1 MSDTTNPTHEPIDEF
16 ETLGRRAGAELRN
29 TPPPGALDQVSRS
42 AANHRRRLAGAAI
55 VGVAAL
61 VAVVAVFAA
70 RRDDAPVAATTDA
83 VIAYQEDLG
92 GRIEIFRVR
101 MNGDDRRSL
110 GADVPGGNQ
119 VNPDWSPDGSRVVF
133 GAANGTREDVWLV
146 DADGSDP
153 ELLVP
158 CTDTCLAL
166 LEPVWSPDG
175 RQVMFSRLDVVDG
188 VGRGTLETIDMST
201 REITVVATAEP
212 GTFFAG
218 QRWAPTGDRVV
229 LEVVTASAADFSD
242 EPSDVLL
249 HVLDLTTSPPTST
262 PITEAG
268 FWTVTADWSPDGTTI
283 VYAAR
288 PTIDSTR
295 TDLFLAAPDG
305 TNTRRLTT
313 LTADGGEG
321 AEPTFSP
328 DGSVVVFVASLDGQ
342 EGVLAQV
349 PVTGGEITPAGND
362 SFRRGNHPD
371 LTPA

>member
-1 MSDTTNPTHEPIDEF
+1 MSDTTHTTDQPFDDF
-16 ETLGRRAGAELRN
+16 ETLGRRAGAELRHA
-29 TPPPGALDQVSRS
+29 PPDGSLSSIERR
-42 AANHRRRLAGAAI
+42 AAHQRRRGGAAAI
-55 VGVAAL
+55 VTAVVVIGVVAAL
-61 VAVVAVFAA
+61 VV
-70 RRDDAPVAATTDA
+70 RRDDSPAATSVDA
-83 VIAYQEDLG
+83 LIAYQEDLG
-92 GRIEIFRVR
+92 GRIEVFTVH
-101 MNGDDRRSL
+101 MDGSDRRSI
-110 GADVPGGNQ
+110 GAAVTGGNQ
-119 VNPDWSPDGSRVVF
+119 VNPDWSPDGSQVVF
-133 GAANGTREDVWLV
+133 GAANGTREDIWMV

-158 CTDTCLAL
+158 CTDTCEAL
-166 LEPVWSPDG
+166 LEPTWSPDG
-175 RQVMFSRLDVVDG
+175 RTVMFSRLEVVDG
-188 VGRGTLETIDMST
+188 VGRGTLETIDMAT

-212 GTFFAG
+212 GTFYAG

-229 LEVVTASAADFSD
+229 LEVVTASAADFSG

-262 PITEAG
+262 AITEPG

-288 PTIDSTR
+288 PTADGTR
-295 TDLFLAAPDG
+295 TDLFLTAPDG

-313 LTADGGEG
+313 LAASGGEG

-328 DGSVVVFVASLDGQ
+328 DGSVVVFVASLDGL